1 MSQPD
6 HAPSLQAYVD
16 QVHDAGQRGGVLRI
30 RGHGSKD
37 FLGDASRG
45 EVLDTR
51 AWQGVE
57 QYEPSELV
65 IRARAGT
72 PLAEVEALLAE
83 RGQYLPFEPPRWDFV
98 RSAEDATASLG
109 PTVGGMVA
117 CGFSGPGRVSRGAV
131 RDHVLGVGMLN
142 GRAEVLRFG
151 GSVMKNVAG
160 FDLSRL
166 MAGSMGTL
174 GVILDVTLKVMPQPV
189 ATATL
194 RIDMAEAEALAQV
207 NQWAAQ
213 PLPLD
218 ASAWWDGLLV
228 LRLRGARSAVSTALA
243 RLSRERQG
251 ELIAAPSA
259 EPFWRGVRDQD
270 DEFFSR
276 ARAAVRAAGHR
287 GVTLWRVSVPPTAA
301 PLGLPGEQLIE
312 WFGAQRWVC
321 TAAPAAAVHEAA
333 ARAGGHAQPFFSP
346 QVQALVEASAMT
358 PVLRQLHQRVQQS
371 FDPLGVFNT
380 GRLAAT
386 TSV

>member
-51 AWQGVE
+51 AWRGIE

-98 RSAEDATASLG
+98 RSAEDSTPSLG